1 MAKINVDFNQITG
14 KIKALHATG
23 QPPLKGGFNKLD
35 FSHFEYLKDAN
46 IPYSR
51 LHDVGG
57 PYGCNRYVDIP
68 NIFRDFDADVND
80 PSSYDFT
87 FTDELIKGL
96 YLYNI
101 EPIYRLGVTI
111 ENQQHIKAY
120 RINPPKDYKKWAQ
133 ICEHIVRHYNEGWAD
148 GFHFGIKYWEI
159 WNEPENNVKP
169 LNQMWTGT
177 DEQFYELYDVTAK
190 HLKKCFG
197 DSIMVGGYG
206 ASGCYGIFYHP
217 ERFGLNEPAREK
229 DERYDCDMHRI
240 DFLYGFMEYIKKN
253 NSPIDFFSW
262 HSYAN
267 SLKTYKIGLF
277 IERVLEE
284 YGYGNVELQLNE
296 WNNAHELSDKGTS
309 LASAK
314 AGSMMCLLQKT
325 KTKILCHYEAK
336 LGISGYNNV
345 FSPMDF
351 KPFCIYYTFKAFGEL
366 YVLENE
372 IYCTSDDENL
382 FVIGATKDGKK
393 GVVVINDS
401 EETKIVESNLC
412 DCLDSYLIDENNLME
427 KVDVNSKEFELK
439 PYQVMFF
446 RN

>member
-1 MAKINVDFNQITG
+1 MAIINVDFNIIAG
-14 KIKALHATG
+14 EIKAMHATG
-23 QPPLKGGFNKLD
+23 QPPLKGGFMKLD
-35 FSHFEYLKDAN
+35 FSHIQYLKDAN

-57 PYGCNRYVDIP
+57 PYGANRYVDIP

-80 PSSYDFT
+80 PASYDFA
-87 FTDELIKGL
+87 FTDALIEGL
-96 YLYNI
+96 YSYGI

-111 ENQQHIKAY
+111 ENQAHIKAY
-120 RINPPKDYKKWAQ
+120 RIHPPKDYKKWAQ

-148 GFHFGIKYWEI
+148 GFTYGIKYWEI

-190 HLKKCFG
+190 HLKECFG
-197 DSIMVGGYG
+197 DSIKVGGYG

-217 ERFGLNEPAREK
+217 ERYGLNEPAREK
-229 DERYDCDMHRI
+229 DERYDNDMHRI
-240 DFLYGFMEYIKKN
+240 EFLYGFMDYIKEH

-267 SLKTYKIGLF
+267 SMKTYKIGLF
-277 IERVLEE
+277 IERVLEQ
-284 YGYGNVELQLNE
+284 YGYGDIELQLNE
-296 WNNAHELSDKGTS
+296 WNNSHTREEKGTS

-325 KTKILCHYEAK
+325 KTNILCHYQAS
-336 LGISGYNNV
+336 LGISPYNSV
-345 FSPMDF
+345 FSPMDLQ
-351 KPFCIYYTFKAFGEL
+351 PFCIYYTFKAWGEL
-366 YVLENE
+366 YELRNRVA
-372 IYCTSDDENL
+372 TASDDENL
-382 FVIGATKDGKK
+382 FVIGAVMDDKK
-393 GVVVINDS
+393 GLLVINDS
-401 EETKIVESNLC
+401 EETRIVESGIK
-412 DCLDSYLIDENNLME
+412 DELDAYLIDENHLME
-427 KVDVNSKEFELK
+427 KVDIDIKKFQLK

-446 RN
+446 KN